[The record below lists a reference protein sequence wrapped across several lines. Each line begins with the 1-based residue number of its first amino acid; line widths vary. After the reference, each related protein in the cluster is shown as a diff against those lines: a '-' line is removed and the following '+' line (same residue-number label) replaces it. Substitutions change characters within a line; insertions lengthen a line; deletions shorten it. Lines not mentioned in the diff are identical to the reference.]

1 MQSVSILFF
10 HFSPVQVKTSFF
22 TITIYTVYINGL
34 CKFTLHAHF
43 SPFQLVFSIP
53 RSNPFPTFNCCMQND
68 IISVLFCLRSFYKK
82 KQMYVTDGIFLVNR
96 TSSMPISLLRYLL
109 DKARYFG
116 LKFSLYINHVD
127 LINHCLLTN

>member
-68 IISVLFCLRSFYKK
+68 IIAVLFCLSSFCKK
-82 KQMYVTDGIFLVNR
+82 PNVRKRWDIFGGPVKSAVGMLALGTLLGSFSWSFLVCYYKVCW
-96 TSSMPISLLRYLL
+96 PLP
-109 DKARYFG
+109 G
-116 LKFSLYINHVD
+116 
-127 LINHCLLTN
+127 